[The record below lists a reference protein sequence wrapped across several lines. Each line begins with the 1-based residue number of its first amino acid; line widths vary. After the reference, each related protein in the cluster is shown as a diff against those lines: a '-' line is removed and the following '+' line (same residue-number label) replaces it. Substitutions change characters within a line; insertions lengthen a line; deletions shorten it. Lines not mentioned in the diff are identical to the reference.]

1 MNVGKKVA
9 ETEQSEG
16 KRKKEFFMFHETNR
30 HCPGNSNGVDDI
42 NQELCAGES
51 HKKWPD
57 IHLSF
62 ASFFALPFSSCFF
75 FQFSIIDAT

>member
-9 ETEQSEG
+9 ETEQSKG
-16 KRKKEFFMFHETNR
+16 KRKKEFFMFHEVNR

-51 HKKWPD
+51 HKK
-57 IHLSF
+57 
-62 ASFFALPFSSCFF
+62 
-75 FQFSIIDAT
+75 